1 MQFFPEYNIF
11 LKIGGLQIH
20 MYAVCIIIG
29 AFIAYLLGQYNFK
42 KLGYSSE
49 ILSDYF
55 FGVLM
60 TGIIGARIWYVIFMW
75 KELYASHPEEII
87 AIWHGGLAIH
97 GGIIAGILVVYF
109 YTKKYKMKFLKTLD
123 ISVVGIIIA
132 QAIGRWGN
140 FFNQEAFGKLTTK
153 AALIKQRIPNFII
166 EGMYIDG
173 AYYQPTFLY
182 ESVWNLI
189 GFIIMLFLRRTKK
202 LKVGYLTGFYLIW
215 YSLGRCFIEYFR
227 SDSLMLGNIKV
238 AQLISL
244 SLIVIGIIVIIKST
258 KKNELY
264 N

>member
-1 MQFFPEYNIF
+1 MNRTLIKLGPISIYWYSVMIALGF
-11 LKIGGLQIH
+11 LAAMVVCLTEVKRKKLDIEKYSN
-20 MYAVCIIIG
+20 MVFYAVLFGILG
-29 AFIAYLLGQYNFK
+29 ARIYYVLFNLDYYLK
-42 KLGYSSE
+42 MPSE
-49 ILSDYF
+49 ILK
-55 FGVLM
+55 V
-60 TGIIGARIWYVIFMW
+60 
-75 KELYASHPEEII
+75 
-87 AIWHGGLAIH
+87 WHGGLAIH

-189 GFIIMLFLRRTKK
+189 GFIIMLF
-202 LKVGYLTGFYLIW
+202 
-215 YSLGRCFIEYFR
+215 
-227 SDSLMLGNIKV
+227 
-238 AQLISL
+238 
-244 SLIVIGIIVIIKST
+244 
-258 KKNELY
+258 
-264 N
+264 

>member
-1 MQFFPEYNIF
+1 MNRTLIKLGPISIYWYSVMIALGF
-11 LKIGGLQIH
+11 LAAMIVCLTEVKRKKLDIEKYSN
-20 MYAVCIIIG
+20 MVFYAVLFGILG
-29 AFIAYLLGQYNFK
+29 ARIYYVLFNLDYYLK
-42 KLGYSSE
+42 MPSE
-49 ILSDYF
+49 ILK
-55 FGVLM
+55 V
-60 TGIIGARIWYVIFMW
+60 
-75 KELYASHPEEII
+75 
-87 AIWHGGLAIH
+87 WHGGLAIH
-97 GGIIAGILVVYF
+97 GGIIAGILVAYF
-109 YTKKYKMKFLKTLD
+109 YTKKYKMNFWKTLD

-166 EGMYIDG
+166 DGMYIDG

-182 ESVWNLI
+182 ESVWSLI

-215 YSLGRCFIEYFR
+215 YSIGRCFIEYFR
-227 SDSLMLGNIKV
+227 SDSLMLGTIKV

>member
-1 MQFFPEYNIF
+1 MNRTLIKLGPISIYWYSVMIALGF
-11 LKIGGLQIH
+11 LAA
-20 MYAVCIIIG
+20 MVVC
-29 AFIAYLLGQYNFK
+29 LTEVKRK
-42 KLGYSSE
+42 KLDIEKYSNMVFYTVLFGILGARIYYVLFNLDYYLKMPSE
-49 ILSDYF
+49 ILK
-55 FGVLM
+55 V
-60 TGIIGARIWYVIFMW
+60 
-75 KELYASHPEEII
+75 
-87 AIWHGGLAIH
+87 WHGGLAIH

-109 YTKKYKMKFLKTLD
+109 YTKKYKMNFLKTLD

-153 AALIKQRIPNFII
+153 AVLIKQRIPNFII
-166 EGMYIDG
+166 ERMYIDG

-215 YSLGRCFIEYFR
+215 YSIGRCFIEYFR
-227 SDSLMLGNIKV
+227 SDSLMLGTIKV

>member
-1 MQFFPEYNIF
+1 MNRTLIKLGPISIYWYSVMIALGF
-11 LKIGGLQIH
+11 LAAMIVCLTEVKRKKLDIEKYSN
-20 MYAVCIIIG
+20 MVFYAVLFGILG
-29 AFIAYLLGQYNFK
+29 ARIYYVLFNLDYYLK
-42 KLGYSSE
+42 MPSE
-49 ILSDYF
+49 ILK
-55 FGVLM
+55 V
-60 TGIIGARIWYVIFMW
+60 
-75 KELYASHPEEII
+75 
-87 AIWHGGLAIH
+87 WHGGLAIH

-109 YTKKYKMKFLKTLD
+109 YTKKYKMNFLKTLD

-153 AALIKQRIPNFII
+153 AVLIKQRIPNFII
-166 EGMYIDG
+166 ERMYIDG

-215 YSLGRCFIEYFR
+215 YSIGRCFIEYFR
-227 SDSLMLGNIKV
+227 SDSLMLGTIKV

>member
-1 MQFFPEYNIF
+1 MNRTLIKLGPISIYWYSVMIALGF
-11 LKIGGLQIH
+11 LAAMIVCLTEVKRKKLDIEKYSN
-20 MYAVCIIIG
+20 MVFYAVLFGILG
-29 AFIAYLLGQYNFK
+29 ARIYYVLFNLDYYLK
-42 KLGYSSE
+42 MPSE
-49 ILSDYF
+49 ILK
-55 FGVLM
+55 V
-60 TGIIGARIWYVIFMW
+60 
-75 KELYASHPEEII
+75 
-87 AIWHGGLAIH
+87 WHGGLAIH

-202 LKVGYLTGFYLIW
+202 LKV
-215 YSLGRCFIEYFR
+215 
-227 SDSLMLGNIKV
+227 
-238 AQLISL
+238 
-244 SLIVIGIIVIIKST
+244 
-258 KKNELY
+258 
-264 N
+264 

>member
-1 MQFFPEYNIF
+1 MNRTLIKLGPISIYWYSVMIALGFLAAMIVCLTEVKRKKLDIEKYSNMIF
-11 LKIGGLQIH
+11 
-20 MYAVCIIIG
+20 YAVLFGILG
-29 AFIAYLLGQYNFK
+29 ARIYYVLFNLDYYLK
-42 KLGYSSE
+42 MPSE
-49 ILSDYF
+49 ILK
-55 FGVLM
+55 V
-60 TGIIGARIWYVIFMW
+60 
-75 KELYASHPEEII
+75 
-87 AIWHGGLAIH
+87 WHGGLAIH
-97 GGIIAGILVVYF
+97 GGIIAGILVAYF
-109 YTKKYKMKFLKTLD
+109 YTKKYKMNFLKTLD

-215 YSLGRCFIEYFR
+215 YSIGRGFIEYFR

>member
-1 MQFFPEYNIF
+1 MNRTLIKLGPISIYWYSVMIAVGF
-11 LKIGGLQIH
+11 LAAMVVCLTEVKRKKLDIEKYSN
-20 MYAVCIIIG
+20 MVFYAVLFGILG
-29 AFIAYLLGQYNFK
+29 ARIYYVLFNLDYYLK
-42 KLGYSSE
+42 MPSE
-49 ILSDYF
+49 ILK
-55 FGVLM
+55 V
-60 TGIIGARIWYVIFMW
+60 
-75 KELYASHPEEII
+75 
-87 AIWHGGLAIH
+87 WHGGLAIH
-97 GGIIAGILVVYF
+97 GGIIAGILVAYF
-109 YTKKYKMKFLKTLD
+109 YTKKYKMNFLKTLD

-166 EGMYIDG
+166 DGMYIDG

-202 LKVGYLTGFYLIW
+202 LKVGYLAGFYLIW
-215 YSLGRCFIEYFR
+215 YSIGRCFIEHFR

>member
-1 MQFFPEYNIF
+1 MNRTLIKLGPISIYWYSVMIALGF
-11 LKIGGLQIH
+11 LAAMIVCLTEVKRKKLDIEKYSN
-20 MYAVCIIIG
+20 MVFYAVLFGILG
-29 AFIAYLLGQYNFK
+29 ARIYYVLFNLDYYLK
-42 KLGYSSE
+42 MPSE
-49 ILSDYF
+49 ILK
-55 FGVLM
+55 V
-60 TGIIGARIWYVIFMW
+60 
-75 KELYASHPEEII
+75 
-87 AIWHGGLAIH
+87 WHGGLAIH

-109 YTKKYKMKFLKTLD
+109 YTKKYKMNFLKTLD

-189 GFIIMLFLRRTKK
+189 GFIIMLFLRRAKK

-215 YSLGRCFIEYFR
+215 YSIGRCFIEHFR

>member
-1 MQFFPEYNIF
+1 MNRTLIKLGPISIYWYSVMIALGFVAAMVVCLTEVKRKKLDIEKYSNMVF
-11 LKIGGLQIH
+11 
-20 MYAVCIIIG
+20 YAVLFGILG
-29 AFIAYLLGQYNFK
+29 ARIYYVLFNLDYYLK
-42 KLGYSSE
+42 MPSE
-49 ILSDYF
+49 ILK
-55 FGVLM
+55 V
-60 TGIIGARIWYVIFMW
+60 
-75 KELYASHPEEII
+75 
-87 AIWHGGLAIH
+87 WHGGLAIH
-97 GGIIAGILVVYF
+97 GGIIAGILVAYF
-109 YTKKYKMKFLKTLD
+109 YTKKYKMNFLKTLD

-166 EGMYIDG
+166 DGMYIDG

-215 YSLGRCFIEYFR
+215 YSIGRCFIEYFR
-227 SDSLMLGNIKV
+227 SDSLMLENIKV

>member
-1 MQFFPEYNIF
+1 MNPIA
-11 LKIGGLQIH
+11 LSLGPIKI
-20 MYAVCIIIG
+20 YWYSIII
-29 AFIAYLLGQYNFK
+29 LLAIITGSAVLFK
-42 KLGYSSE
+42 QAKKQNIKEE
-49 ILSDYF
+49 IITNLIFY
-55 FGVLM
+55 GVLW
-60 TGIIGARIWYVIFMW
+60 GIFGARIYYVLFNLNYYI
-75 KELYASHPEEII
+75 KNPIEIVEI
-87 AIWHGGLAIH
+87 YNGGLAIH

-109 YTKKYKMKFLKTLD
+109 YTKKYKMNFLKTLD

-189 GFIIMLFLRRTKK
+189 GFIIMLFLRRAKK

-215 YSLGRCFIEYFR
+215 YSIGRCFIEYFR

>member
-1 MQFFPEYNIF
+1 MNRTLIKLGPISIYWYSVMIALGF
-11 LKIGGLQIH
+11 LAAMVVCLTEVKRKKLDIEKYSN
-20 MYAVCIIIG
+20 MVFYAVLFGILG
-29 AFIAYLLGQYNFK
+29 ARIYYVLFNLDYYLK
-42 KLGYSSE
+42 MPSE
-49 ILSDYF
+49 ILK
-55 FGVLM
+55 V
-60 TGIIGARIWYVIFMW
+60 
-75 KELYASHPEEII
+75 
-87 AIWHGGLAIH
+87 WHGGLAIH

-109 YTKKYKMKFLKTLD
+109 YTKKYKMNFLKTLD

-153 AALIKQRIPNFII
+153 AVLIKQRIPNFII
-166 EGMYIDG
+166 ERMYIDG

-202 LKVGYLTGFYLIW
+202 LKVGYLAGFYLIW
-215 YSLGRCFIEYFR
+215 YSIGRCFIEYFR
-227 SDSLMLGNIKV
+227 SDSLMLGTIKV

>member
-1 MQFFPEYNIF
+1 MNRTLIKLGPISIYWYSVMIALGFVAAMVVCLTEVKRKKLDIEKYSNMVF
-11 LKIGGLQIH
+11 
-20 MYAVCIIIG
+20 YAVLFGILG
-29 AFIAYLLGQYNFK
+29 ARIYYVLFNLDYYLK
-42 KLGYSSE
+42 MPSE
-49 ILSDYF
+49 ILK
-55 FGVLM
+55 V
-60 TGIIGARIWYVIFMW
+60 
-75 KELYASHPEEII
+75 
-87 AIWHGGLAIH
+87 WHGGLAIH
-97 GGIIAGILVVYF
+97 GGIIAGILVAYF
-109 YTKKYKMKFLKTLD
+109 YTKKYKMNFLKTLD

-166 EGMYIDG
+166 DGMYIDG

-215 YSLGRCFIEYFR
+215 YSIGRCFIEYFR
-227 SDSLMLGNIKV
+227 SDSLMLGKIKV

-244 SLIVIGIIVIIKST
+244 S
-258 KKNELY
+258 
-264 N
+264 

>member
-1 MQFFPEYNIF
+1 MNRTLIKLGPISIYWYSVMIALGF
-11 LKIGGLQIH
+11 LAAMVVCLTEVKRKKLDIEKYSN
-20 MYAVCIIIG
+20 MVFYAVLFGILG
-29 AFIAYLLGQYNFK
+29 ARIYYVLFNLDYYLK
-42 KLGYSSE
+42 MPSE
-49 ILSDYF
+49 ILK
-55 FGVLM
+55 V
-60 TGIIGARIWYVIFMW
+60 
-75 KELYASHPEEII
+75 
-87 AIWHGGLAIH
+87 WHGGLAIH
-97 GGIIAGILVVYF
+97 GGIIAGILVAYF
-109 YTKKYKMKFLKTLD
+109 YTKKYKMNFLKTLD

-166 EGMYIDG
+166 DGMYIDG

-215 YSLGRCFIEYFR
+215 YSIGRCFIEYFR
-227 SDSLMLGNIKV
+227 SDSLMLENIKV

>member
-1 MQFFPEYNIF
+1 MNRTLIKLGPISIYWYSVMIALGFLAAMIVCLTEVKRKKLDIEKYSNMIF
-11 LKIGGLQIH
+11 
-20 MYAVCIIIG
+20 YAVLFGILG
-29 AFIAYLLGQYNFK
+29 ARIYYVLFNLDYYLK
-42 KLGYSSE
+42 MPSE
-49 ILSDYF
+49 ILK
-55 FGVLM
+55 V
-60 TGIIGARIWYVIFMW
+60 
-75 KELYASHPEEII
+75 
-87 AIWHGGLAIH
+87 WHGGLAIH
-97 GGIIAGILVVYF
+97 GGIIAGILVAYF
-109 YTKKYKMKFLKTLD
+109 YTKKYKMNFLKTLD

-153 AALIKQRIPNFII
+153 AALIKQKIPNFII
-166 EGMYIDG
+166 DGMYIDG

-215 YSLGRCFIEYFR
+215 YSIGRGFIEYFR

-258 KKNELY
+258 KNNELY

>member
-1 MQFFPEYNIF
+1 MNRTLIKLGPISIYWYSVMIALGF
-11 LKIGGLQIH
+11 LAAMIVCLTEVKRKKLDIEKYSN
-20 MYAVCIIIG
+20 MVFYAVLFGILG
-29 AFIAYLLGQYNFK
+29 ARIYYVLFNLDYYLK
-42 KLGYSSE
+42 MPSE
-49 ILSDYF
+49 ILK
-55 FGVLM
+55 V
-60 TGIIGARIWYVIFMW
+60 
-75 KELYASHPEEII
+75 
-87 AIWHGGLAIH
+87 WHGGLAIH
-97 GGIIAGILVVYF
+97 GGIIAGILVAYF
-109 YTKKYKMKFLKTLD
+109 YTKKYKMNFLKTLD
-123 ISVVGIIIA
+123 ISVVGVIIA

-153 AALIKQRIPNFII
+153 AALIKQKIPNFII
-166 EGMYIDG
+166 DGMYIDG

-215 YSLGRCFIEYFR
+215 YSIGRGFIEYFR

>member
-1 MQFFPEYNIF
+1 MNRTLIKLGPISIYWYSVMIALGF
-11 LKIGGLQIH
+11 LAAMIVCLTEVKRKKLDIEKYSN
-20 MYAVCIIIG
+20 MVFYAVLFGILG
-29 AFIAYLLGQYNFK
+29 ARIYYVLFNLDYYLK
-42 KLGYSSE
+42 MPSE
-49 ILSDYF
+49 ILK
-55 FGVLM
+55 V
-60 TGIIGARIWYVIFMW
+60 
-75 KELYASHPEEII
+75 
-87 AIWHGGLAIH
+87 WHGGLAIH

-109 YTKKYKMKFLKTLD
+109 YTKKYKMNFLKTLD

-140 FFNQEAFGKLTTK
+140 FFNQEAFGKVTTK

-166 EGMYIDG
+166 ERMYIDG

-189 GFIIMLFLRRTKK
+189 GFIIMLFLRRAKK

-215 YSLGRCFIEYFR
+215 YSIGRCFIEYFR

>member
-1 MQFFPEYNIF
+1 MNRTLIKLGPISIYWYSVMIALGF
-11 LKIGGLQIH
+11 LAAMIVCLTEVKRKKLDIEKYSN
-20 MYAVCIIIG
+20 MVFYAVLFGILG
-29 AFIAYLLGQYNFK
+29 ARIYYVLFNLDYYLK
-42 KLGYSSE
+42 MPSE
-49 ILSDYF
+49 ILK
-55 FGVLM
+55 V
-60 TGIIGARIWYVIFMW
+60 
-75 KELYASHPEEII
+75 
-87 AIWHGGLAIH
+87 WHGGLAIH
-97 GGIIAGILVVYF
+97 GGIIAGILVAYF
-109 YTKKYKMKFLKTLD
+109 YTKKYKMNFLKTLD

-166 EGMYIDG
+166 DGMYIDG

-182 ESVWNLI
+182 ESVWSLI

-215 YSLGRCFIEYFR
+215 YSIGRCFIEYFR
-227 SDSLMLGNIKV
+227 SDSLMLGTIKV

>member
-1 MQFFPEYNIF
+1 MNRTLIKLGPISIYWYSVMIALGF
-11 LKIGGLQIH
+11 LAAMVVCLTEVKRKKLDIEKYSN
-20 MYAVCIIIG
+20 MVFYAVLFGILG
-29 AFIAYLLGQYNFK
+29 ARIYYVLFNLDYYLK
-42 KLGYSSE
+42 MPSE
-49 ILSDYF
+49 ILK
-55 FGVLM
+55 V
-60 TGIIGARIWYVIFMW
+60 
-75 KELYASHPEEII
+75 
-87 AIWHGGLAIH
+87 WHGGLAIH
-97 GGIIAGILVVYF
+97 GGIIAGILVAYF
-109 YTKKYKMKFLKTLD
+109 YTKKYKMNFLKTLD

-166 EGMYIDG
+166 DGMYIDG

-182 ESVWNLI
+182 ESVWSLI

-202 LKVGYLTGFYLIW
+202 LKVGYLTGFYLLW
-215 YSLGRCFIEYFR
+215 YSIGRCFIEYFR
-227 SDSLMLGNIKV
+227 SDSLMLGTIKV

>member
-1 MQFFPEYNIF
+1 MNRTLIKLGPISIYWYSVMIAVGF
-11 LKIGGLQIH
+11 LAAMIVCLTEVKRKKLDIEKYSN
-20 MYAVCIIIG
+20 MVFYAVLFGILG
-29 AFIAYLLGQYNFK
+29 ARIYYVLFNLDYYLK
-42 KLGYSSE
+42 MPSE
-49 ILSDYF
+49 ILK
-55 FGVLM
+55 V
-60 TGIIGARIWYVIFMW
+60 
-75 KELYASHPEEII
+75 
-87 AIWHGGLAIH
+87 WHGGLAIH
-97 GGIIAGILVVYF
+97 GGIIAGILVAYF
-109 YTKKYKMKFLKTLD
+109 YTKKYKMNFLKTLD
-123 ISVVGIIIA
+123 ISVVGVIIA

-153 AALIKQRIPNFII
+153 AALIKQKIPNFII
-166 EGMYIDG
+166 DGMYIDG

-215 YSLGRCFIEYFR
+215 YSIGRGFIEYFR

-258 KKNELY
+258 KNNELY

>member
-1 MQFFPEYNIF
+1 MNRTLIKLGPISIYWYSVMIALGF
-11 LKIGGLQIH
+11 LAAMVVCLTEVKRKKLDIEKYSN
-20 MYAVCIIIG
+20 MVFYAVLFGILG
-29 AFIAYLLGQYNFK
+29 ARIYYVLFNLDYYLK
-42 KLGYSSE
+42 MPSE
-49 ILSDYF
+49 ILK
-55 FGVLM
+55 V
-60 TGIIGARIWYVIFMW
+60 
-75 KELYASHPEEII
+75 
-87 AIWHGGLAIH
+87 WHGGLAIH

-109 YTKKYKMKFLKTLD
+109 YTKKYKMNFLKTLD

-140 FFNQEAFGKLTTK
+140 FFNQEAFGKITTK

-166 EGMYIDG
+166 EGMHIDG

-215 YSLGRCFIEYFR
+215 YSIGRCFIEYFR
-227 SDSLMLGNIKV
+227 SDSLMLGTIKV

>member
-1 MQFFPEYNIF
+1 MNRTLIKLGPISIYWYSVMIALGF
-11 LKIGGLQIH
+11 LAAMVVCLTEVKRKKLDIEKYSN
-20 MYAVCIIIG
+20 MVFYAVLFGILG
-29 AFIAYLLGQYNFK
+29 ARIYYVLFNLDYYLK
-42 KLGYSSE
+42 MPSE
-49 ILSDYF
+49 ILK
-55 FGVLM
+55 V
-60 TGIIGARIWYVIFMW
+60 
-75 KELYASHPEEII
+75 
-87 AIWHGGLAIH
+87 WHGGLAIH

-109 YTKKYKMKFLKTLD
+109 YTKKYKMNFLKTLD

-153 AALIKQRIPNFII
+153 AVLIKQRIPNFII
-166 EGMYIDG
+166 ERMYIDG

-215 YSLGRCFIEYFR
+215 YSIGRCFIEYFR
-227 SDSLMLGNIKV
+227 SDSLMLGTIKV

>member
-1 MQFFPEYNIF
+1 MNRTLIKLGPISIYWYSVMIAVGFLAAMIVCLTEVKRKKLDIEKYSNMIF
-11 LKIGGLQIH
+11 
-20 MYAVCIIIG
+20 YAVLFGILG
-29 AFIAYLLGQYNFK
+29 ARIYYVLFNLDYYLK
-42 KLGYSSE
+42 MPSE
-49 ILSDYF
+49 ILK
-55 FGVLM
+55 V
-60 TGIIGARIWYVIFMW
+60 
-75 KELYASHPEEII
+75 
-87 AIWHGGLAIH
+87 WHGGLAIH
-97 GGIIAGILVVYF
+97 GGIIAGILVAYF
-109 YTKKYKMKFLKTLD
+109 YTKKYKMNFLKTLD

-153 AALIKQRIPNFII
+153 AALIKQKIPNFII
-166 EGMYIDG
+166 DGMYIDG

-215 YSLGRCFIEYFR
+215 YSIGRGFIEYFR

-258 KKNELY
+258 KNNELY

>member
-1 MQFFPEYNIF
+1 MNRTLIKLGPISIYWYSVMIALGF
-11 LKIGGLQIH
+11 LAAMIVCLTEVKRKKLDIEKYSN
-20 MYAVCIIIG
+20 MVFYAVLFGILG
-29 AFIAYLLGQYNFK
+29 ARIYYVLFNLDYYLK
-42 KLGYSSE
+42 MPSE
-49 ILSDYF
+49 ILK
-55 FGVLM
+55 V
-60 TGIIGARIWYVIFMW
+60 
-75 KELYASHPEEII
+75 
-87 AIWHGGLAIH
+87 WHGGLAIH
-97 GGIIAGILVVYF
+97 GGIIAGILVAYF
-109 YTKKYKMKFLKTLD
+109 YTKKYKMNFLKTLD

-140 FFNQEAFGKLTTK
+140 FFNQEAFGKVTTK
-153 AALIKQRIPNFII
+153 AALIKQKIPNFII
-166 EGMYIDG
+166 DGMYIDG
-173 AYYQPTFLY
+173 TYYQPTFLY

-215 YSLGRCFIEYFR
+215 YSIGRCFIEYFR
-227 SDSLMLGNIKV
+227 SDSLMLENIKV

>member
-1 MQFFPEYNIF
+1 MNRTLIKLGPISIYWYSVMIALGF
-11 LKIGGLQIH
+11 LAAMIVCLTEVKRKKLDIEKYSN
-20 MYAVCIIIG
+20 MVFYAVLFGILG
-29 AFIAYLLGQYNFK
+29 ARIYYVLFNLDYYLK
-42 KLGYSSE
+42 MPSE
-49 ILSDYF
+49 ILK
-55 FGVLM
+55 V
-60 TGIIGARIWYVIFMW
+60 
-75 KELYASHPEEII
+75 
-87 AIWHGGLAIH
+87 WHGGLAIH

-140 FFNQEAFGKLTTK
+140 FFNQESFVKLTTK

-189 GFIIMLFLRRTKK
+189 GFIIMLFLRRAKK

-215 YSLGRCFIEYFR
+215 YSLGRCFIEYFI